1 MKAITVPFQASGASM
16 LQELHSDGDLPRTW
30 PQGQGCNRQLSLVS
44 MKVHGYSYEGSEVG
58 EADWG
63 PVPRF
68 WDILAPHLYSNSN
81 CL

>member
-1 MKAITVPFQASGASM
+1 MGISHVHGPKGKGVIVKLAS
-16 LQELHSDGDLPRTW
+16 P
-30 PQGQGCNRQLSLVS
+30 CKSLVS